1 MRGVESH
8 PTGHT
13 DEMKITATEN
23 GPLKIEDASELE
35 LYDHD
40 GSEIDLAGRA
50 AVFLCRCGGSTN
62 KPFCDGT
69 HSKVG
74 FEGARAAVEAS

>member
-1 MRGVESH
+1 
-8 PTGHT
+8 
-13 DEMKITATEN
+13 MKITATQD
-23 GPLKIEDASELE
+23 GPLKIENVSELE

-40 GSEIDLAGRA
+40 GSEIDLAGRD

-74 FEGARAAVEAS
+74 FEGARAAVESSEGS